1 MRVTQPAASP
11 RRVLLVAD
19 CVGGVWQYSLELAGG
34 LSDGGV
40 EVVLAVAGPPPS
52 AAQRAQAEAIRG
64 LRIAILDVGLDWLAD
79 GERELAPLRE
89 RLLALAEREE
99 VDLVHLNG
107 AGLGDLPTD
116 RPVIATQHSC
126 LATWWQAMRP
136 DEPLPAAWQ
145 WHRARMASGLRAAAA
160 VIAPSA
166 AFAAQIRRAYGAD
179 LELEVVRNGRSQHRF
194 RPAARRQ
201 AVVITAG
208 RLWDEA
214 KNVRTLDAAAAGVS
228 WPVLAAGPTAGPDG
242 HRVGLANAFA
252 LGAIDAAEMRRRLAR
267 AGVFVSLAAYEPFG
281 LAVLEAALS
290 GCALVLS
297 DIPTFRELWGEV
309 ALFVAPDDPGAA
321 RAAINRLIADR
332 GLRATLAE
340 RARRR
345 ALTYAPEACTQA
357 TLEVYRRVLHGAA
370 RPHASD
376 GDLLRAAG

>member
-52 AAQRAQAEAIRG
+52 AAQRAQAEAICG

-136 DEPLPAAWQ
+136 DEPLPAAWR

-214 KNVRTLDAAAAGVS
+214 KNVRTLDAAAAGVA

-242 HRVGLANAFA
+242 QRVGLANAFA

-267 AGVFVSLAAYEPFG
+267 AGVFVSLAA
-281 LAVLEAALS
+281 LRAVRPRGARGRAL
-290 GCALVLS
+290 
-297 DIPTFRELWGEV
+297 
-309 ALFVAPDDPGAA
+309 
-321 RAAINRLIADR
+321 
-332 GLRATLAE
+332 GLRAGAE
-340 RARRR
+340 RHTDLPRALGRAWRCSWHPMIRRRRARRS
-345 ALTYAPEACTQA
+345 TGSSPTVACG
-357 TLEVYRRVLHGAA
+357 RRSPSG
-370 RPHASD
+370 
-376 GDLLRAAG
+376 RAAGR